1 MISHYNTFYF
11 LRYALLSYVK
21 CLFINIQK
29 QQDTLTLAY
38 FLRNLQSLR
47 VNNSRI
53 LMIKNDEIFGIL
65 FLYESKN
72 LERFSNLHQCT
83 FNKRFFLKKK
93 NSLDCIRKENI
104 FPSVR
109 KKNNIKIQLS
119 KWQIKKKQM
128 LISELAKLLQ
138 QTQKSFL
145 MLRFTV
151 ET

>member
-93 NSLDCIRKENI
+93 IHWIASERKIYSLLFVKKTTLKYN
-104 FPSVR
+104 FPSGR
-109 KKNNIKIQLS
+109 LKRS
-119 KWQIKKKQM
+119 KCLFPSWQNYY
-128 LISELAKLLQ
+128 SRHRN
-138 QTQKSFL
+138 
-145 MLRFTV
+145 RF
-151 ET
+151 